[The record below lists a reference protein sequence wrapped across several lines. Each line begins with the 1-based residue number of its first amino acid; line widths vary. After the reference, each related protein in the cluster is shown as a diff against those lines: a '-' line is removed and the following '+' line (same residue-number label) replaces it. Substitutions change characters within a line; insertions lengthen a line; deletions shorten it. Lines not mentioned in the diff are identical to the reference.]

1 MDIYWHCRLSQDRA
15 DKKTL
20 TENKETAES
29 MMHRMYNTM
38 CRLMTASGLRT
49 SVSVVINGVAECQ
62 EYVVRKDIISDND
75 AAGRRCA
82 GIGQAVLLFEVRQF
96 IRNEK
101 SGHMSVPA
109 SLSWNCRLKAV
120 FIS

>member
-29 MMHRMYNTM
+29 MMHRRDKTK
-38 CRLMTASGLRT
+38 CGIMTASGLRT
-49 SVSVVINGVAECQ
+49 SVSATMNGVAGCQ

-75 AAGRRCA
+75 ASGRRCT
-82 GIGQAVLLFEVRQF
+82 GIGQAVLLFAVRQF
-96 IRNEK
+96 IRYEK

-109 SLSWNCRLKAV
+109 SLS
-120 FIS
+120 

>member
-29 MMHRMYNTM
+29 MMHRRDKTK
-38 CRLMTASGLRT
+38 CGIMTASGSRT
-49 SVSVVINGVAECQ
+49 SVSAAMNGVAGCQ

-75 AAGRRCA
+75 AAGRGCA
-82 GIGQAVLLFEVRQF
+82 GIGQAV
-96 IRNEK
+96 
-101 SGHMSVPA
+101 
-109 SLSWNCRLKAV
+109 
-120 FIS
+120 